1 GNIIKRRDI
10 PAFSLCETAYP
21 KGLFLSRHRHAHA
34 YLSFILSGSYVE
46 KYSEEECVC
55 SEGAL
60 RFLPPGELHEN
71 EYKTPVRSLL
81 VKIEP
86 LALQRLGDQA
96 PVLSCPGEVQG
107 LASSW
112 LANRLYRE
120 FLAEDNVAPLAIE
133 GILLEILAQSA
144 RAFSGNGGGSA
155 PLWLRKV

>member
-1 GNIIKRRDI
+1 MDRHANFPFASPSNPVSDSRAGDQPMNASGVTFEKRFTVCPVTETAGNIIKRRDI

-86 LALQRLGDQA
+86 LALECLGDQA
-96 PVLSCPGEVQG
+96 PVL
-107 LASSW
+107 
-112 LANRLYRE
+112 
-120 FLAEDNVAPLAIE
+120 
-133 GILLEILAQSA
+133 
-144 RAFSGNGGGSA
+144 
-155 PLWLRKV
+155 